1 MAAVHPASKANVSRL
16 DIAKLDEENI
26 IEVTHVEA
34 GYGTRFNGRVEVN
47 VLADVLGVVP
57 GSV

>member
-1 MAAVHPASKANVSRL
+1 MAVVQLASKANASRL
-16 DIAKLDEENI
+16 DFAKLDEENI

-34 GYGTRFNGRVEVN
+34 GYGTRFNGRVEVK

>member
-1 MAAVHPASKANVSRL
+1 MAVVQPASKANASRL
-16 DIAKLDEENI
+16 DFAKLDEENI
-26 IEVTHVEA
+26 IEVTHVEV
-34 GYGTRFNGRVEVN
+34 GYGTRFNRRVEAK